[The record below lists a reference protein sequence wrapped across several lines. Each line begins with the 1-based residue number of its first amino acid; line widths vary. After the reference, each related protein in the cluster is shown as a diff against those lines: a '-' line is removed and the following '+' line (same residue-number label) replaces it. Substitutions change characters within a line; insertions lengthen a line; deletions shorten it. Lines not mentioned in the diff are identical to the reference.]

1 MSVNIYDGV
10 VVKITSETNDMLVT
24 IKKAT
29 GISKYPL
36 INYAIAEYFHNHKKV
51 IEQVSELQKKSE
63 IVETILKK

>member
-1 MSVNIYDGV
+1 
-10 VVKITSETNDMLVT
+10 MLVT

-29 GISKYPL
+29 GISKYKI
-36 INYAIAEYFHNHKKV
+36 INYAIAEYFYNHKKI